1 MASTELVSLLQWL
14 VLLGIVAA
22 LLGGAL
28 LWARWVRLRRRE
40 LAAGIRQVKR
50 ALNAFADELT
60 RMRAAA
66 ERFPPGDP
74 EPLAAPAADLHALL
88 IEANADYRA
97 RCAALDTFLHA
108 QQPERRLPAA
118 LLAWW
123 PPHLRR
129 QRAEAERLAAG
140 VAQLERHRRPFAAII
155 SRIDAMP
162 AQVARRKARLAL
174 LYNEIARSA
183 RQLQAAQVQLNGDR
197 VIAATMRDTR
207 AALRALPAIEPDAFA
222 AEGATLAQNRAAVG
236 ATWAQLNTLEQQLR
250 ASEAAIAAWR
260 AVHNDLLANLDSI
273 TSTLGA
279 ILQAFSELSQVRPY
293 PIAWSTSSEEL
304 TALYGERNTCGGRM
318 DPRDRNRLSRDL
330 DRSRAVLARCNALL
344 EQLAT
349 IRAGREAFV
358 AFCREHGGLLVLPA
372 LWPQRVAPLSAE
384 IARFPEAWWPEAD
397 RVATLVPDAQAL
409 YDRQLQLIPED
420 LSTPID
426 ERAVGD
432 RPDEARAFVAA
443 CERFQARLA
452 RIEQR
457 LIELQAAESH
467 NQAALIEVIRHNEG
481 ALAQIVK
488 EIQETQNVP
497 TYPVHWSQTA
507 HLLDD
512 FQKTHRDIGD
522 WDLARSPAQLE
533 ADLAVAQRLRDDI
546 VQVLVHVRE
555 VQHSRDAL
563 IDFVLVRGQEV
574 QREPLWVQRARDL
587 CNRALRYD
595 GDARLETFATDKL
608 VEDADRVARLQ
619 LELREVLASTTLA
632 ETEIAVKLAHVEHF
646 VSERA
651 RIQDRIEGLA
661 AQLRHIRA
669 QEQSERE
676 EAIQLVQQYEMLRDE
691 ILQRMLML
699 ARDELAA
706 IDWQSSERQRATLFA
721 IRLPPRAELV
731 SLSPQHIGRYLIDA
745 RQHVQELHDLR
756 LSVNRVASTRDNI
769 IKHVRTLQGKE
780 LDFPDPE
787 RFNAIWI
794 QVQLYDAANWDSTLD
809 ISTLK
814 RDYTDIERD
823 RGATNDQIRYG
834 RIEEDNIT
842 QTLGIVSQLIVRCT
856 RYAQRFRRVSRILDH
871 LHDEERRGFKL
882 LAEHL
887 QILRKSPALG
897 LAVPAPIQPHQ
908 QDLLDAQSSG
918 EKLQRDLGNRRSGTV
933 SSKVAAIEQWLRSS
947 KNALRA
953 FEKELDNFVCSTN
966 QRLLRSV
973 PASPHYAKSHAL
985 KELHRGT
992 ERWSR
997 QYAVLNSEQGQQA
1010 AQGDLRPMLRLGMDV
1025 HKHANRI
1032 SSLLVT
1038 LDSVER
1044 DRNIVENEV
1053 KRFHTLAKMKG
1064 HPPIGRDISS
1074 LEAQLRETTNLLE
1087 HFYATSEADD
1097 AHRIAQELKTTY
1109 IRIASEIKSIIDHL
1123 TRQREAIKRMERR
1136 IQQLL
1141 DELKAYEAH
1150 PERLITTANQQANL
1164 QSTANAI
1171 RARIE
1176 KIHNRLSVALP
1187 RGSYH
1192 SLSPDD
1198 VEFGLQEVWRLA
1210 SEDIH
1215 IMNQGVIDQRIIIN
1229 TINADGA
1236 VTITMQASQFVK

>member
-1 MASTELVSLLQWL
+1 MAANQVVSLLHWL
-14 VLLGIVAA
+14 A
-22 LLGGAL
+22 LLSIGVALLAGVL
-28 LWARWVRLRRRE
+28 LWARWARLRRRE
-40 LAAGIRQVKR
+40 VDSSIRRMKR
-50 ALNAFADELT
+50 TLNAFADELT

-66 ERFPPGDP
+66 ERFPVGDP
-74 EPLAAPAADLHALL
+74 EPLAAPVADLHALL
-88 IEANADYRA
+88 AEAHADYRA
-97 RCAALDTFLHA
+97 RCAALDTFLHV
-108 QQPERRLPAA
+108 QQRERRFPAA
-118 LLAWW
+118 LLTWW

-129 QRAEAERLAAG
+129 QFAEAERLAAG
-140 VAQLERHRRPFAAII
+140 AEHLERHRRPFAAII
-155 SRIDAMP
+155 SRIDATP
-162 AQVARRKARLAL
+162 AQVARRKTRLVL
-174 LYNEIARSA
+174 LYNDIARSA
-183 RQLQAAQVQLNGDR
+183 RQLHAAQVQLNGDQ

-207 AALRALPAIEPDAFA
+207 AVLRALPPIEANAFA
-222 AEGATLAQNRAAVG
+222 AAGATLARNRAAVC
-236 ATWAQLNTLEQQLR
+236 ATWVHLNTVEQQLHGSK
-250 ASEAAIAAWR
+250 ATIADWQAL
-260 AVHNDLLANLDSI
+260 HNGLLATLETI

-279 ILQAFSELSQVRPY
+279 ILQEFSELAQIRPY

-304 TALYGERNTCGGRM
+304 TALYGARNTCGGRM
-318 DPRDRNRLSRDL
+318 DPRDRSRLTDDL
-330 DRSRAVLARCNALL
+330 ARSREVLTRCNVLL

-358 AFCREHGGLLVLPA
+358 AFCRDHGSLLVLPA
-372 LWPQRVAPLSAE
+372 LWPQRVAPLSAA
-384 IARFPEAWWPEAD
+384 IVRFPEAWWPEAD
-397 RVATLVPDAQAL
+397 RVAALVPDAQAL
-409 YDRQLQLIPED
+409 RDWQLQLIPED
-420 LSTPID
+420 LETPID
-426 ERAVGD
+426 ERAVRG
-432 RPDEARAFVAA
+432 RLDESRAFVAA
-443 CERFQARLA
+443 CERFQARLQ

-467 NQAALIEVIRHNEG
+467 NQEALIEVIRHNDG

-488 EIQETQNVP
+488 EIQQSQNDP
-497 TYPVHWSQTA
+497 TYPIHWSQTA
-507 HLLDD
+507 SLLDD

-533 ADLAVAQRLRDDI
+533 ADLEMAQRLRDDI

-595 GDARLETFATDKL
+595 GDARLETFAIAKL
-608 VEDADRVARLQ
+608 VEDADRVAQLQ
-619 LELREVLASTTLA
+619 LELRRVLESTALA
-632 ETEIAVKLAHVEHF
+632 ETEIAVKLARVELF

-676 EAIQLVQQYEMLRDE
+676 EAIQLAQQYTMLRDE

-706 IDWQSSERQRATLFA
+706 IDWQSSERHRATLLA
-721 IRLPPRAELV
+721 TKLPPPVEFA
-731 SLSPQHIGRYLIDA
+731 SLSSQYIGRYLIDA
-745 RQHVQELHDLR
+745 RQQVQELHDLR
-756 LSVNRVASTRDNI
+756 LSVDRVASTRDNI
-769 IKHVRTLQGKE
+769 LKHVRTLQGKE

-794 QVQLYDAANWDSTLD
+794 QVQLYDAANWDATLD
-809 ISTLK
+809 ISALK

-842 QTLGIVSQLIVRCT
+842 QTLGVVSQLIVRCT
-856 RYAQRFRRVSRILDH
+856 RYAQRFRRVSRLLDH

-887 QILRKSPALG
+887 QMLRKSPALG
-897 LAVPAPIQPHQ
+897 LAVPTPIQPRQ
-908 QDLLDAQSSG
+908 QDLIDAQSSG

-933 SSKVAAIEQWLRSS
+933 SSKVAAIEQWMRSS

-953 FEKELDNFVCSTN
+953 FEQELDNFVCSTN
-966 QRLLRSV
+966 QKLLGSV
-973 PASPHYAKSHAL
+973 PASPHYAKSQVL
-985 KELHRGT
+985 QELHRGT

-997 QYAVLNSEQGQQA
+997 QYAVLHSEQGQQA

-1025 HKHANRI
+1025 QKHANRI

-1044 DRNIVENEV
+1044 YRNIVENEV

-1064 HPPIGRDISS
+1064 HPTIGRDISS
-1074 LEAQLRETTNLLE
+1074 LEAQLRETTNLLD

-1109 IRIASEIKSIIDHL
+1109 VRIASEIKSIIDHL
-1123 TRQREAIKRMERR
+1123 TRQRESIKRMERR

-1150 PERLITTANQQANL
+1150 PECLITTANQQANL
-1164 QSTANAI
+1164 QSTADAI

-1176 KIHNRLSVALP
+1176 KIQNRLSVLLP
-1187 RGSYH
+1187 RGGYQ

-1198 VEFGLQEVWRLA
+1198 IEFGLQEVWRLA

-1215 IMNQGVIDQRIIIN
+1215 IISQGVIDQKIVIN
-1229 TINADGA
+1229 TINANGA
-1236 VTITMQASQFVK
+1236 VTITMQANQFVK